1 MTCFRPAYLLL
12 YWIETLHT
20 ATYNLNRQPTK
31 TLGTST
37 LFFALYSTHQHI
49 LISVC
54 LIVRV
59 TKTCHLQPHINY
71 HPIFLCVFL
80 GYSTD
85 HEGYKCL
92 DLQSNRIIN
101 LHHVVFDEFS
111 FPFAKVSTTSMSPSC
126 LDCYSSIWLYI
137 LTCRINRK
145 HQPIDIPWRRTCAA
159 FSYCIGSSSYRPHA
173 TWLSC
178 ISCPSPTCCP
188 YLTSCCQRAWPDR
201 AGSATIRFCCP
212 WFARCS
218 QRDWQSYDLN
228 TSFCYHPCEQCSCN
242 AHQR

>member
-111 FPFAKVSTTSMSPSC
+111 FPFAKVSTTSVSFMLGLLLQHLAIYSYLQDQQEASAHRHPLAQDLRCILLLHRLLLVQATRYMAQLHRLPQPNLLPLPHRLLPAGLARPSWERHHPFLLSLVCTFPEGLAVVRPQHILLLSP
-126 LDCYSSIWLYI
+126 L
-137 LTCRINRK
+137 
-145 HQPIDIPWRRTCAA
+145 
-159 FSYCIGSSSYRPHA
+159 
-173 TWLSC
+173 
-178 ISCPSPTCCP
+178 
-188 YLTSCCQRAWPDR
+188 
-201 AGSATIRFCCP
+201 
-212 WFARCS
+212 
-218 QRDWQSYDLN
+218 
-228 TSFCYHPCEQCSCN
+228 
-242 AHQR
+242 